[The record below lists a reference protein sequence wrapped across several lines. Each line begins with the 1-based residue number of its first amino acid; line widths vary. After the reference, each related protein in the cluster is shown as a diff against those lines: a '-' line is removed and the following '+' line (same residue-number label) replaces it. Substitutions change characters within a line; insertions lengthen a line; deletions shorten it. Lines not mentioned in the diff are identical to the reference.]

1 MANTVGGSDVSL
13 LLDPQIRDWVLFPI
27 TLVMVLVGVLR
38 VNVVQLLQS
47 PPKRQKKENVRE
59 TSAILRGGALRQTA
73 QHSPLPPAYFLPL
86 ARQLATNLE
95 EGAFLKDKPKDTTQG
110 PSAPP
115 NPLSDPAAME
125 GMMSGM
131 KTQMVMMVP
140 QMVIMGWINFFFQG
154 FVLINLPFPLPATS
168 GFKSLLQRGIQTP
181 DMDVRWVSS
190 LSWYFLN
197 FFGLNG
203 LLRLLVGGDD
213 GVVDPM
219 AAMSPM
225 TPMMPT
231 GPGAPDASKAHKA
244 EAENIRFAESVYK
257 WVGDDVETRVLS
269 RYGMK

>member
-1 MANTVGGSDVSL
+1 MRLSEGFSAQKTNVSGRSVSL

-95 EGAFLKDKPKDTTQG
+95 EGTFLKDKPKDATQG

-131 KTQMVMMVP
+131 KTQMV
-140 QMVIMGWINFFFQG
+140 
-154 FVLINLPFPLPATS
+154 
-168 GFKSLLQRGIQTP
+168 RG
-181 DMDVRWVSS
+181 RSC
-190 LSWYFLN
+190 
-197 FFGLNG
+197 
-203 LLRLLVGGDD
+203 R
-213 GVVDPM
+213 
-219 AAMSPM
+219 
-225 TPMMPT
+225 
-231 GPGAPDASKAHKA
+231 
-244 EAENIRFAESVYK
+244 VY
-257 WVGDDVETRVLS
+257 S
-269 RYGMK
+269 R

>member
-47 PPKRQKKENVRE
+47 TPKRQKKEVVRE
-59 TSAILRGGALRQTA
+59 TSAILRSGALRQTA
-73 QHSPLPPAYFLPL
+73 SNSPLPPAFFFPL
-86 ARQLATNLE
+86 ARQLAANLE
-95 EGAFLKDKPKDTTQG
+95 EGAFLKDKPKDSQT
-110 PSAPP
+110 PAAPP
-115 NPLSDPAAME
+115 NPLSDPAAMD

-190 LSWYFLN
+190 LSWYFL
-197 FFGLNG
+197 
-203 LLRLLVGGDD
+203 
-213 GVVDPM
+213 
-219 AAMSPM
+219 
-225 TPMMPT
+225 
-231 GPGAPDASKAHKA
+231 
-244 EAENIRFAESVYK
+244 
-257 WVGDDVETRVLS
+257 
-269 RYGMK
+269 

>member
-1 MANTVGGSDVSL
+1 MANTIGGSDVSL

-47 PPKRQKKENVRE
+47 TSKRQRKDVVRE
-59 TSAILRGGALRQTA
+59 SRAVVRAGALRQTA
-73 QHSPLPPAYFLPL
+73 QHSPLPPAFFLPM

-95 EGAFLKDKPKDTTQG
+95 EGTFLKEKPKDTTQG
-110 PSAPP
+110 PTAPP

-203 LLRLLVGGDD
+203 LLRLLVGGDE
-213 GVVDPM
+213 GIVDPM
-219 AAMSPM
+219 ASM
-225 TPMMPT
+225 TPMMPN
-231 GPGAPDASKAHKA
+231 GPGAPDPAKAHKA
-244 EAENIRFAESVYK
+244 EAENVRFAESVYS
-257 WVGDDVETRVLS
+257 WVGDGLETRVLS